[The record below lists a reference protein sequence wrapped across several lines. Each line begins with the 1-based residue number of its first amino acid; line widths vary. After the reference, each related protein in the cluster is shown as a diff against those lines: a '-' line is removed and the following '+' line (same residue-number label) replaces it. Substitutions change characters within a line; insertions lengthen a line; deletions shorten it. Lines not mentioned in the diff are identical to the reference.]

1 MSAELFLSPQCI
13 WNVMPGKT
21 WENSE
26 IFLNCSD
33 PSIPIDNHSN
43 KI

>member
-21 WENSE
+21 WQNS
-26 IFLNCSD
+26 SD
-33 PSIPIDNHSN
+33 PSISIDNHSN
-43 KI
+43 SVI